1 MKYKLQILIALLI
14 VITNAC
20 NYNIQNTPIVSK
32 TLPNQFN
39 DTISDTLNIAN
50 TSWQSFFNDSLL
62 TKLINE
68 GLKNNLDLQAT
79 MQKIN
84 IARAEQKQAKGALF
98 PTISANTTYW
108 QRKFGDYTMDW
119 AGNKVTEI
127 TPGKVIPAHLPD
139 YYLGLQTNWEID
151 ILGKLKNKKKGA
163 YLRYLSSIEGIKY
176 VKTNLISEIASN
188 YYTLLSLDLQL
199 DLVNENI
206 KIQEDALNII
216 KIQKETANTT
226 ELAVIQFESQLLN
239 SKALEF
245 EINQQIIEVENRIN
259 YLLSRFPQK
268 INRNKLSLN
277 QNFISKLSIGVP
289 SKLLSNRPDIKEAE
303 FNVEASKLDVI
314 VAKKAFYPSLNISG
328 NIGLQAFN
336 TAYLLSTPQSLAYNL
351 IGNIAAPLINKSAI
365 KANFSTANA
374 LQISN
379 LCNYQSIIIKAFIEV
394 NTQVAHISNLEKIKA
409 IKNLQVDKLNKSIE
423 TSLELFKS
431 GRANYLEILLT
442 QSNSFET
449 KLDLLAT
456 QQAQKIAQINLYKAL
471 GGGWK

>member
-1 MKYKLQILIALLI
+1 MKYKLQILIAILI

-39 DTISDTLNIAN
+39 DTITDTLNIAN

-62 TKLINE
+62 TQLIND
-68 GLKNNLDLQAT
+68 GLKNNIDLQAT

-127 TPGKVIPAHLPD
+127 TPGKVIPTHLPD

-163 YLRYLSSIEGIKY
+163 YLRYLSSIEGVKY

-188 YYTLLSLDLQL
+188 YYSLLSLDLQL
-199 DLVNENI
+199 DLVKENI
-206 KIQEDALNII
+206 KIQENALNII

-277 QNFISKLSIGVP
+277 QNFI
-289 SKLLSNRPDIKEAE
+289 
-303 FNVEASKLDVI
+303 
-314 VAKKAFYPSLNISG
+314 
-328 NIGLQAFN
+328 
-336 TAYLLSTPQSLAYNL
+336 
-351 IGNIAAPLINKSAI
+351 
-365 KANFSTANA
+365 
-374 LQISN
+374 
-379 LCNYQSIIIKAFIEV
+379 
-394 NTQVAHISNLEKIKA
+394 
-409 IKNLQVDKLNKSIE
+409 
-423 TSLELFKS
+423 
-431 GRANYLEILLT
+431 
-442 QSNSFET
+442 
-449 KLDLLAT
+449 
-456 QQAQKIAQINLYKAL
+456 
-471 GGGWK
+471 